1 MYTTHGYKYT
11 SMNMNMFPNIYNFNS
26 NSKLIVHNESFD
38 GPDIGWS
45 QANKE
50 RRLLVWYNDTY
61 DHNQR
66 DQRDQNQNQDE
77 EDISYSQECQIVPPG
92 RVQAFSRSLGA
103 TSRQMMKV
111 SYSIGVQ
118 SRDGTFIFILY
129 HNQVFNDGDELF
141 FYRMS
146 QNDIVGVFVVD
157 SDSDSYSDS
166 LTMKRSNVSIQE
178 ALEQN
183 GEEHLL

>member
-1 MYTTHGYKYT
+1 MYACG
-11 SMNMNMFPNIYNFNS
+11 MNMNMFPNMNFNS
-26 NSKLIVHNESFD
+26 NFKLIVFNESLFN
-38 GPDIGWS
+38 GTEIGWS

-50 RRLLVWYNDTY
+50 RRLLVWYNHTY
-61 DHNQR
+61 DHNQI

-118 SRDGTFIFILY
+118 SRDGTFIFFLY

-146 QNDIVGVFVVD
+146 RNDIVGVYVVD

-166 LTMKRSNVSIQE
+166 LTMKRSNVSIQQ
-178 ALEQN
+178 AVEQN
-183 GEEHLL
+183 VEEHLL

>member
-1 MYTTHGYKYT
+1 MYACG
-11 SMNMNMFPNIYNFNS
+11 MNMNMFPNMNFNS
-26 NSKLIVHNESFD
+26 NFKLIVFNESLFN
-38 GPDIGWS
+38 GTEIGWS

-50 RRLLVWYNDTY
+50 RRLLVWYTY
-61 DHNQR
+61 RHDHNQR
-66 DQRDQNQNQDE
+66 DQRDQNE

-92 RVQAFSRSLGA
+92 RVQAISRSLGA
-103 TSRQMMKV
+103 TSRQIMKV

-118 SRDGTFIFILY
+118 SRDGKFIFILY

-146 QNDIVGVFVVD
+146 RNDIVGVFVVD
-157 SDSDSYSDS
+157 SDLDSYSDS
-166 LTMKRSNVSIQE
+166 LTMKRSNVSIQQ